1 MKKFGDDL
9 DELNNN
15 KTEQIQYVED
25 KLNNMNTHIE
35 EIDKDIKET
44 REEINNF
51 KTNEEKYMNE
61 IYRIK
66 NNLNVIFKNEN
77 NYESIEKNNTSNNII
92 DSKEIASILNKAKT

>member
-77 NYESIEKNNTSNNII
+77 NYESIEKII
-92 DSKEIASILNKAKT
+92 QVIISLIVKK

>member
-9 DELNNN
+9 DKLNNN

>member
-66 NNLNVIFKNEN
+66 IILMLFSRMKTIMKALKKIIQVIISLIVK
-77 NYESIEKNNTSNNII
+77 K
-92 DSKEIASILNKAKT
+92 

>member
-1 MKKFGDDL
+1 MKKIGDDL
-9 DELNNN
+9 DKLNNN

>member
-9 DELNNN
+9 DELNTN

-25 KLNNMNTHIE
+25 KLNDMNTHIE
-35 EIDKDIKET
+35 EIDKNIKET

>member
-1 MKKFGDDL
+1 MKKIGDDL
-9 DELNNN
+9 DKLNNN

-25 KLNNMNTHIE
+25 KLNDMNTHIE

>member
-9 DELNNN
+9 DKLNNN

-66 NNLNVIFKNEN
+66 IILMLFSRMKTIMKALKKIIQVIISLIVK
-77 NYESIEKNNTSNNII
+77 K
-92 DSKEIASILNKAKT
+92 